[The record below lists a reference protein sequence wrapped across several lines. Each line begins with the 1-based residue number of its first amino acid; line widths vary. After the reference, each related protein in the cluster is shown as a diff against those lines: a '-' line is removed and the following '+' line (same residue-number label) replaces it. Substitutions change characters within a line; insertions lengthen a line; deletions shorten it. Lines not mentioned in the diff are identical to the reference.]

1 MTILATLM
9 ALAAFLSFGLASD
22 RHHEPRFG
30 RRLPAPDAR
39 RWRLAGW
46 ALLAA
51 GFVAAIVARGWVFGP
66 VLWTGLVMAGAA
78 VSFLWL
84 NLTVPPRDRRRR

>member
-1 MTILATLM
+1 MTVLATSL

-22 RHHEPRFG
+22 RYHEPRFG

-46 ALLAA
+46 KLLAA
-51 GFVAAIVARGWVFGP
+51 AFVSAIVARGWVFGP

-78 VSFLWL
+78 SSFLWL
-84 NLTVPPRDRRRR
+84 NLQPPSRKAKR

>member
-1 MTILATLM
+1 MIVLATLL
-9 ALAAFLSFGLASD
+9 ALAAFLAFGLATD

-30 RRLPAPDAR
+30 RRLLAPDAR

-46 ALLAA
+46 TLLAVA
-51 GFVAAIVARGWVFGP
+51 FVLAIMARGWVFGP

-78 VSFLWL
+78 SSFLWL
-84 NLTVPPRDRRRR
+84 NLQPPSRKANR